1 MSGDEALQPDRRLM
15 QRYDGDTA
23 GVRNDESSDDAMI
36 FELAPI
42 SLWLQDLSEVKT
54 LFADWRKAGVTRLQD
69 FLLEDPRRA
78 RACWEKSR
86 VLKVNERTLK
96 LFEAGDLQHLV
107 DNLGVIFRDDTF
119 HAYVEELAQLW
130 EGRSQF
136 FSQTVNA
143 G

>member
-1 MSGDEALQPDRRLM
+1 M

-23 GVRNDESSDDAMI
+23 GVRNDGSSDDAMI

-78 RACWEKSR
+78 RAWQQ
-86 VLKVNERTLK
+86 RTAVARSGLTH
-96 LFEAGDLQHLV
+96 FAAVQQSPDPGYV
-107 DNLGVIFRDDTF
+107 ARD
-119 HAYVEELAQLW
+119 
-130 EGRSQF
+130 GR
-136 FSQTVNA
+136 
-143 G
+143 